1 MLRPFFDERK
11 SGPWTE
17 APLERSHANRK
28 RAKKEMTSLKE
39 PGICRVQTNAR
50 EENTLR
56 MNLDS
61 MKISRKILRNSA
73 TEDNNKETNV

>member
-1 MLRPFFDERK
+1 MRTDGETIFDERK
-11 SGPWTE
+11 SGQWTE

-28 RAKKEMTSLKE
+28 RAKKRLKE